1 MMKHLFKQLILEQ
14 KLKDVPNL
22 KVIQKMQQKIDG
34 ELSIKDLTETGMIM
48 TRESFEKSYKNP
60 PVLDNKCKDVM
71 TYIGKNYI
79 QMLSNGFYLFDYPTV
94 KSKRSKKIE
103 VVEEA
108 LFNHLM
114 KSNVK
119 YQGADKRCN
128 RESIPYAC
136 RKE

>member
-1 MMKHLFKQLILEQ
+1 MMKHLFKQLILEH

-119 YQGADKRCN
+119 
-128 RESIPYAC
+128 
-136 RKE
+136 

>member
-1 MMKHLFKQLILEQ
+1 MMKHLFKQLILEE
-14 KLKDVPNL
+14 KLKDVSNL

-48 TRESFEKSYKNP
+48 TRESFEKSYRNP
-60 PVLDNKCKDVM
+60 PALDTKCKDVM

-114 KSNVK
+114 GGNVK
-119 YQGADKRCN
+119 
-128 RESIPYAC
+128 
-136 RKE
+136 